1 MVRERPPSAPVRVLI
16 ADDDRRA
23 RDALR
28 SLLSGVPGISVV
40 GVAESAEAALQ
51 MANEQTP
58 TVALVDL
65 LLPEARDG
73 LGLLEALTRE
83 GGVSAVAISIDGGL
97 QDRARSAGAI
107 EFVDKDSDPEC
118 FVAAVR
124 AAAGRE

>member
-73 LGLLEALTRE
+73 LGLLETLRE
-83 GGVSAVAISIDGGL
+83 VGISAVAISIDGGL

-107 EFVDKDSDPEC
+107 DFVDKDSDPEC
-118 FVAAVR
+118 FVVAVR

>member
-83 GGVSAVAISIDGGL
+83 LGVSAVAISIDGGL
-97 QDRARSAGAI
+97 QNRARSAGAI

-118 FVAAVR
+118 FVVAVC

>member
-1 MVRERPPSAPVRVLI
+1 VLI

-51 MANEQTP
+51 MANDRTP

-65 LLPEARDG
+65 LFPEARDG
-73 LGLLEALTRE
+73 LGLLETLRE
-83 GGVSAVAISIDGGL
+83 VGISAVAISIDGGL

-107 EFVDKDSDPEC
+107 DFVDKDSDPEC
-118 FVAAVR
+118 FVDAVR
-124 AAAGRE
+124 AAAGGG

>member
-83 GGVSAVAISIDGGL
+83 LGVSAVAISIDGGL

-107 EFVDKDSDPEC
+107 DFVDKDSDPEC
-118 FVAAVR
+118 FVDAVR
-124 AAAGRE
+124 AAAGGG

>member
-83 GGVSAVAISIDGGL
+83 VGISAVAISIDGGL

-107 EFVDKDSDPEC
+107 DLG
-118 FVAAVR
+118 AALLKGR
-124 AAAGRE
+124 A